1 MSQGFIGGLQ
11 VVRRPHCRFI
21 SLAFALLIKSDTDIP
36 VGQSRPRG
44 GGGEGRGRRESPL
57 PSWGSLAG
65 PRMATDTRD
74 SREKGIR
81 RLVGVYMDG
90 AGE

>member
-21 SLAFALLIKSDTDIP
+21 SLALALLKSDTDIP

-44 GGGEGRGRRESPL
+44 GGGGGGRGGVVVGWGEGRRASPL

-65 PRMATDTRD
+65 PRMTTDTRD

-81 RLVGVYMDG
+81 P
-90 AGE
+90 

>member
-21 SLAFALLIKSDTDIP
+21 SLALALLKSDTDIP

-44 GGGEGRGRRESPL
+44 GGGSRWGGGGVGGGEESGERLLYPL
-57 PSWGSLAG
+57 GGLWLGLG
-65 PRMATDTRD
+65 
-74 SREKGIR
+74 
-81 RLVGVYMDG
+81 
-90 AGE
+90 

>member
-21 SLAFALLIKSDTDIP
+21 SLALALLKSDTDIP

-44 GGGEGRGRRESPL
+44 GGGGGARWGGGGVGGGEESVSSTL
-57 PSWGSLAG
+57 L
-65 PRMATDTRD
+65 
-74 SREKGIR
+74 
-81 RLVGVYMDG
+81 GVSG
-90 AGE
+90 WA

>member
-44 GGGEGRGRRESPL
+44 GGGG
-57 PSWGSLAG
+57 
-65 PRMATDTRD
+65 
-74 SREKGIR
+74 
-81 RLVGVYMDG
+81 G
-90 AGE
+90 AGKERVSSTLLGVSGWA